1 MFSWNSFLQPPKMYF
16 NMKSEF
22 ISISLSVPEES
33 QDLLI
38 GLLANMDFSGIE
50 QSQDIMTI
58 LFNTVD
64 YHEELDRFII
74 EIAKQ
79 YDIECGII
87 TKEIIQ
93 DQNWN
98 KEWEESLEPVIV
110 NETIAITP
118 EWKRS
123 QINHPITII
132 INPQMAFGTG
142 YHPTTRMVCKELQEW
157 VLPNSHWIDAG
168 CGSGVLG
175 ILASKLGA
183 QDVYAFDNDEW
194 SVQNAKD
201 NACLNAVEH
210 MKVEQADIFTLEI
223 PSVHGIAANMYR
235 NIILPNLKKFHEAL
249 IAEHGILILS
259 GILAIDADEII
270 QSAQKHG
277 FTHIKTLQEMDWVAI
292 TLSAV

>member
-132 INPQMAFGTG
+132 INP
-142 YHPTTRMVCKELQEW
+142 
-157 VLPNSHWIDAG
+157 D
-168 CGSGVLG
+168 G
-175 ILASKLGA
+175 IW
-183 QDVYAFDNDEW
+183 N
-194 SVQNAKD
+194 
-201 NACLNAVEH
+201 
-210 MKVEQADIFTLEI
+210 
-223 PSVHGIAANMYR
+223 R
-235 NIILPNLKKFHEAL
+235 
-249 IAEHGILILS
+249 LS
-259 GILAIDADEII
+259 SNYSYG
-270 QSAQKHG
+270 
-277 FTHIKTLQEMDWVAI
+277 M
-292 TLSAV
+292 